1 MKLDPVFIITCS
13 LILSYVFVVASFH
26 KWQNLDEFTETLRN
40 YRLLPEA
47 LVGLFSIAIPVLEIL
62 CGLALLIPQ
71 SAAAAAILAAA
82 LLLMYMFAI
91 GLNLLKGRR
100 SIDCGCGGSDQK
112 QAISEWLVLR
122 NSVLLFFSYCVV
134 VATQAREPL
143 WLDWGIALLAAIV
156 GCLFYNIVNQLL
168 VNRDLLKGLR
178 NHG

>member
-13 LILSYVFVVASFH
+13 LILSYIFVVASFH
-26 KWQNLDEFTETLRN
+26 KWQNLEEFTETLRN

-47 LVGLFSIAIPVLEIL
+47 SLGLFSYAIPGLEL
-62 CGLALLIPQ
+62 CCGLALLVPQ
-71 SAAAAAILAAA
+71 SASVAAILAGA
-82 LLLMYMFAI
+82 LLLMYIFAI

-100 SIDCGCGGSDQK
+100 SIDCGCGGVDQK
-112 QAISEWLVLR
+112 QAISEWLIVR
-122 NSVLLFFSYCVV
+122 NSVLLFFSYCVIA
-134 VATQAREPL
+134 ATQAREAL
-143 WLDWGIALLAAIV
+143 WLDWCIALLAAIV